1 MFSFSIIFTITITL
15 TIIHIPTQTLS
26 ATTSSSLPIIDWSA
40 LGNVGLLGSFSG
52 LSIYNASSSNS
63 TFDSSH
69 STLISLDTSSQ
80 SDSQPLISLGSTNQ
94 GGAIHTICQ
103 SNNKLY
109 IGGAFSTINS
119 ANPLSNVAVYD
130 IPSKTFQPL
139 AQGLDGP
146 VYTISCNHDSNL
158 IWIGGAFN
166 SPIGVSDPAFG
177 PNIITWSPSNSSW
190 KPVPFVGLNGPV
202 WSIQET
208 NSKSGRSLILGGS
221 FSVLIDSPNG
231 TSSRGGIASSPT
243 RANQAAQQAGAPANF
258 TSLGSS
264 LTPISLVQASVS
276 AQPSTT
282 LAGYTTP
289 RNIFCPSG
297 LDGPG
302 NSWLLDGAHN
312 DGLFTVNLGQA
323 VQAGGIR
330 LGNTFADG
338 GATHEFQIV
347 SIPDNTVLQL
357 RAIDPITGQIT
368 TCQTNCTLA
377 RDVSIP
383 YEDFLFPNGTTL
395 TGFQIVIKSKYGNVA
410 GFHLVQL
417 LSTGNTA
424 YAVGRLNAD
433 DDSQCKSGLGS
444 MGGNSS
450 SSTTGTWTEATT
462 NANIPGTTKAVLM
475 SAVQSGTSPNDG
487 PSLSW
492 NIFVAQS
499 GIYDISVYL
508 PGCQN
513 MGDCDKRTQ
522 VNVAVQPLGAG
533 STTPT
538 ITKVDQSNQ
547 QDSSVV
553 VYNGTLTA
561 TGQGGGVRITMR
573 LAETAGR
580 DVVIVAD
587 QAILRAHSSDG
598 ISDGILSH
606 GLFEYVMSGTGAFGD
621 GAVASTELNAASTAT
636 ALKLTTTTAFDK
648 LGAQFDPGVTVKS
661 IVFSDPSTVFVSGD
675 QLNASSSFGTV
686 LRPSASSSAIIPNG
700 GLNGDVDCS
709 LILDGYLYVAG
720 NFTSTVDRQI
730 VELDGLARW
739 HYSRAGS
746 SWEPLRNGSGL
757 IGPIVKLTALNN
769 MIFAISSGA
778 GTTQPSGR
786 SMAAYDP
793 VKSSWAAGSNG
804 FLLGNLTAM
813 LASGTSKLYLA
824 GNIAGAASF
833 AAPGGAFLSTGNRLA
848 TVTPLGFQMN
858 QTATINETSV
868 YKSMAIN
875 PDSFP
880 VLSKRW
886 VLEEEQSALM
896 FDTGSDTGVENLVF
910 GTSTLDDQRTNPLS
924 MLSLPRSYT
933 RRQTSTASPI
943 QNSTPSFALIS
954 TQGAAIL
961 AGSFWKDKQVVLGG
975 RFVST
980 GTSPVSNVGIYDQSA
995 GTLSPLNGP
1004 NNLTGTVLALKV
1016 INETAWIGGSFISP
1030 SGKTGLDTYD
1040 LKEGKWVSDLMP
1052 SPQPYPNTN
1061 VSVRVIM
1068 NRPGNWRSD
1077 VVIGG
1082 SFGMLGSLP
1091 CQSICLRSSV
1101 TGQWQ
1106 SLGNGLRGVVN
1117 AIDFSGKDRNQMIV
1131 GGFFN
1136 AGKSPISKVVKWD
1149 FDSTT
1154 MEWNE
1159 IGNQDSI
1166 PGIVKTLVT
1175 DGTSLST
1182 LFIAGQ
1188 VQTSGLPFLMRWD
1201 GNTWRD
1207 VAGNGGGG
1215 LLNGSVIEQLAFVP
1229 LKSINGQKTNV
1240 NGIENDRMLM
1250 VSGSLSFENQK
1261 SKISAALWDGSNW
1274 IPYFVTVDDSGK
1286 SGVVSKMISVADS
1299 FVSSARRFLS
1309 VGLVIVISMAIS
1321 LGIVFFGVL
1330 LGLLIALKMRSKEA
1344 NQPHSGNYSIEDE
1357 DEMEDEEDRGRP
1369 SSLLATIDAATAAM
1383 TDRMRNLQEKEKES
1397 GVAVGVT
1404 AVNGSEGNRRLM
1416 DDVSPIVEHS
1426 GERNHAGVGPNQMTM
1441 VEINDEDDEHLR
1453 DGVDDQG
1460 EFSDGD
1466 IDPEIDVRR
1475 ARWSFDP
1482 QLPGEI
1488 GVGAGESVEIK
1499 DRSNPDWWLVRR
1511 ADGVEGVIPAD
1522 WFL

>member
-1 MFSFSIIFTITITL
+1 MFTSHPPIFSILFTITITIVL
-15 TIIHIPTQTLS
+15 IPTHPVS
-26 ATTSSSLPIIDWSA
+26 AASSSKSSQLPIIDWSA
-40 LGNVGLLGSFSG
+40 LGNVALLGSFSG
-52 LSIYNASSSNS
+52 LSIYNASTSNS
-63 TFDSSH
+63 TFDPSH
-69 STLISLDTSSQ
+69 STIISLDTSSQ
-80 SDSQPLISLGSTNQ
+80 SEPQPLISLGTTNQ
-94 GGAIHTICQ
+94 GGSIHTICQ

-109 IGGAFSTINS
+109 IGGSFNSINS
-119 ANPLSNVAVYD
+119 VNPLSNIAVYD
-130 IPSKTFQPL
+130 PSSNSFEGL

-146 VYTISCNHDSNL
+146 VYTISCDNDPNL
-158 IWIGGAFN
+158 IWIGGSFN
-166 SPIGVSDPAFG
+166 SPVGVSDSSFG
-177 PNIITWSPSNSSW
+177 PNIITWSPSSSSW
-190 KPVPFVGLNGPV
+190 KPAPFVGLNGPV

-208 NSKSGRSLILGGS
+208 TSKSGRSLILGGS

-231 TSSRGGIASSPT
+231 T
-243 RANQAAQQAGAPANF
+243 
-258 TSLGSS
+258 TSK
-264 LTPISLVQASVS
+264 ASVS
-276 AQPSTT
+276 AQPSST
-282 LAGYTTP
+282 LDGYNTAK
-289 RNIFCPSG
+289 NIFCPPG
-297 LDGPG
+297 IDGPG
-302 NSWLLDGAHN
+302 SSWLLDGAHN

-357 RAIDPITGQIT
+357 TLIDPITQQLS

-377 RDVSIP
+377 RDVAIP

-410 GFHLVQL
+410 GFHLIQL

-424 YAVGRLNAD
+424 YAVSRLNG
-433 DDSQCKSGLGS
+433 DSNNQCTSGLGS

-462 NANIPGTTKAVLM
+462 NANLPGTTKPVLM
-475 SAVQSGTSPNDG
+475 SAVQSGTSPNNG

-492 NIFVAQS
+492 NVFVAQS
-499 GIYDISVYL
+499 GVYDISVYL

-513 MGDCDKRTQ
+513 MGNCDKRTQ
-522 VNVAVQPLGAG
+522 VNVMVQPLGAG
-533 STTPT
+533 NTSPT

-587 QAILRAHSSDG
+587 QAILRAHSSNG
-598 ISDGILSH
+598 ITSGILSH
-606 GLFEYVMSGTGAFGD
+606 GLFEFVMEGAGAFGD
-621 GAVASTELNAASTAT
+621 GAVASAGLDAASTAS
-636 ALKLTTTTAFDK
+636 ALKLTTTTALDT
-648 LGAQFDPGVTVKS
+648 LGTQFDSNVTVKS

-675 QLNASSSFGTV
+675 SLNTSSSFGTV
-686 LRPSASSSAIIPNG
+686 LRPSTSSSAIIPNG
-700 GLNGDVDCS
+700 GLNGNVDS
-709 LILDGYLYVAG
+709 SIILDGYLYVAG
-720 NFTSTVDRQI
+720 NFTSTVDRQ
-730 VELDGLARW
+730 VVGLDGLARW
-739 HYSRAGS
+739 HYSQVGT
-746 SWEPLRNGSGL
+746 SWEPLRDGSGL
-757 IGPIVKLTALNN
+757 IGQIVKLTALNN

-778 GTTQPSGR
+778 GTTQQSGR

-793 VKSSWAAGSNG
+793 VNSSWAAGSNG

-813 LASGTSKLYLA
+813 LGSGATKLYLA

-833 AAPGGAFLSTGNRLA
+833 AAPGGAFLSTNPQLA

-858 QTATINETSV
+858 DTATINETAV
-868 YKSMAIN
+868 YKTMTTN

-886 VLEEEQSALM
+886 VLEEEQSGLM
-896 FDTGSDTGVENLVF
+896 FDTGRDTELEDMIF
-910 GTSTLDDQRTNPLS
+910 GTLTSEDQTVNPFS
-924 MLSLPRSYT
+924 ILSLPKSFT
-933 RRQTSTASPI
+933 RRQTTTTSPT
-943 QNSTPSFALIS
+943 QSSTPSFALAS
-954 TQGAAIL
+954 TPGAAIL

-975 RFVST
+975 RFVSS
-980 GTSPVSNVGIYDQSA
+980 GASPVSNVGLYDQST
-995 GTLSPLNGP
+995 GRLSPLNGTSK
-1004 NNLTGTVLALKV
+1004 LVGTVLTVKV
-1016 INETAWIGGSFISP
+1016 INDTAWIGGSFISP

-1040 LKEGKWVSDLMP
+1040 LKAGRWVSDLMP

-1061 VSVRVIM
+1061 VSVRVVM

-1077 VVIGG
+1077 VIIGG
-1082 SFGMLGSLP
+1082 SFGTLGSLP

-1117 AIDFSGKDRNQMIV
+1117 SIDFTGKDRNQMIV

-1136 AGKSPISKVVKWD
+1136 AGRNSISKVVRWD

-1166 PGIVKTLVT
+1166 PGIVKALVT

-1182 LFIAGQ
+1182 LFVAGQ
-1188 VQTSGLPFLMRWD
+1188 VQSTGFPFLMRWD
-1201 GNTWRD
+1201 GNQWR
-1207 VAGNGGGG
+1207 NIIENGG
-1215 LLNGSVIEQLAFVP
+1215 LLNGSLIEQLSFVP
-1229 LKSINGQKTNV
+1229 LQSINGPKSNV
-1240 NGIENDRMLM
+1240 MNGIENDRMLM
-1250 VSGSLSFENQK
+1250 VSGSLVLENQAN
-1261 SKISAALWDGSNW
+1261 KISVALWDGTNW
-1274 IPYFVTVDDSGK
+1274 FPYFVTVDETGT
-1286 SGVVSKMISVADS
+1286 SGVVSKMVSVADS
-1299 FVSSARRFLS
+1299 FISSARRFLS
-1309 VGLVIVISMAIS
+1309 VGVIIAISMAIS

-1330 LGLLIALKMRSKEA
+1330 IGLLIALKMRSKESA
-1344 NQPHSGNYSIEDE
+1344 HVNQAGNYSIEDE
-1357 DEMEDEEDRGRP
+1357 DELEEEEERGRP

-1383 TDRMRNLQEKEKES
+1383 TDRMRNLQEKEKPTGL
-1397 GVAVGVT
+1397 GVMVMKGAGET
-1404 AVNGSEGNRRLM
+1404 NGNKRLM
-1416 DDVSPIVEHS
+1416 EDVSPVVS
-1426 GERNHAGVGPNQMTM
+1426 DSNERQRERDSMVGQNQMTM
-1441 VEINDEDDEHLR
+1441 VEINDDDDEDDHHQDLR
-1453 DGVDDQG
+1453 DRVDDQAQFSEG
-1460 EFSDGD
+1460 EGDGGGGEGD
-1466 IDPEIDVRR
+1466 DGIDEEIDIRR